1 MQLERSRIK
10 LDMSLD
16 FRHAATASPDGP
28 EPTMIGPGIHKHL
41 DSSIK
46 GSWTLLPSVSVKNS
60 IKERENKEDRETDL
74 KMRKKMQEVKL
85 KTDFAIGLLTSF
97 LTRG

>member
-16 FRHAATASPDGP
+16 FRQAATASPDGP
-28 EPTMIGPGIHKHL
+28 EPTMIGSWMNKHL

-46 GSWTLLPSVSVKNS
+46 GSWTLFPSVSVKNS
-60 IKERENKEDRETDL
+60 IKEKAKKEARERDL

-85 KTDFAIGLLTSF
+85 KTDFAIGF
-97 LTRG
+97 